1 MESIQRRLRNL
12 QQGKIPIVT
21 KVPNIQELSD
31 GEIIIAKETAKNPK
45 LYLKIGSKVYINEFK
60 ELTKGS

>member
-1 MESIQRRLRNL
+1 MEPIQRRLRNL

-31 GEIIIAKETAKNPK
+31 GEIIIAKETAKILNC
-45 LYLKIGSKVYINEFK
+45 I
-60 ELTKGS
+60 